1 MSTVDSAPREPSF
14 TRLIPRML
22 NLAWEYRRRTVQVF
36 ALQCVLLGL
45 TLSGMSGVGLAVDVI
60 RAGFDPK
67 ARPAQYPFGWTEP
80 GSWSVVV
87 QLLAIAVVILLSALA
102 AAGLNYWYQVS
113 VGRLVHVEIV
123 PSLRRRVFTH
133 LQQLS
138 FRFFDR
144 NASGAIVNRVTV
156 DIQMLRSFV
165 DGVVI
170 QGAVLVLALS
180 VFLAYMLSAHVRL
193 TLVGLTLTPILYVVT
208 TVFSRWA
215 RPAYQRSR
223 KLADEMVRTM
233 AEGIEGIQVTRIFGR
248 EEAQIERF
256 EEKNRDV
263 RRQQFEIFGRVSRFA
278 PTVDLINQLNVVIL
292 LGYGGLLVSRG
303 EVTLGQLVVFVA
315 LLRQFASRASGMAD
329 IVNVLQQSLTGARRV
344 FEVLDARREVED
356 PANPRELGRLQ
367 GAVSLRDVS
376 FGYEPGKLV
385 LEGLRLDVRAGEC
398 IGIFGTTGSGKSTL
412 LSLIPRFY
420 DASTGSIEIDQLD
433 VRELSID
440 ALRRQVGVVFQE
452 TWLCSD
458 TIANNIAYGD
468 PEASP
473 AAVERAARLAGAHGF
488 ISELP
493 LQYQTWLDEGGR
505 NLSGGQRQRL
515 AIARALLHDPRIL
528 LLDDPLAAVD
538 ATTEHEI
545 LSAIGG
551 AIQNRTTFLVSNRI
565 SALRRA
571 DRIVIL
577 DRGRMVDVGTH
588 HELLR
593 RDGPYRRVA
602 QLMDVERSWEPT

>member
-1 MSTVDSAPREPSF
+1 MF
-14 TRLIPRML
+14 T
-22 NLAWEYRRRTVQVF
+22 LAWEYRRRAIQVF
-36 ALQCVLLGL
+36 ALQCVMLGL
-45 TLSGMSGVGLAVDVI
+45 TLSGVSGLGLAVDVI

-80 GSWSVVV
+80 GSWSIME
-87 QLLAIAVVILLSALA
+87 QLMTIAAVILLSALA
-102 AAGLNYWYQVS
+102 AAGLNYWYQVT

-144 NASGAIVNRVTV
+144 HASGAIVNRVTV

-170 QGAVLVLALS
+170 QGAVLVLALG

-193 TLVGLTLTPILYVVT
+193 TLVGLTLTPILYVIT

-215 RPAYQRSR
+215 RPAYQKSR
-223 KLADEMVRTM
+223 RLADEMVRTM
-233 AEGIEGIQVTRIFGR
+233 AEGIEGIQVTRIFGC
-248 EEAQIERF
+248 EEAQIARF
-256 EEKNRDV
+256 EEKNQDV
-263 RRQQFEIFGRVSRFA
+263 RRQQFAIFGRVSRFA
-278 PTVDLINQLNVVIL
+278 PTVDLVNQLNVVIL
-292 LGYGGLLVSRG
+292 LGYGGILVSRG
-303 EVTLGQLVVFVA
+303 EVSLGQLVVFVA

-356 PANPRELGRLQ
+356 PATPRELGSIR
-367 GAVSLRDVS
+367 GEVSLVDVG

-385 LEGLRLDVRAGEC
+385 LDGLCLSVRAGEC
-398 IGIFGTTGSGKSTL
+398 IGLFGATGSGKSTL

-420 DASTGSIEIDQLD
+420 DALAGRVMIDQID
-433 VRELSID
+433 VRQLSVD

-458 TIANNIAYGD
+458 TIANNIAYGNPD
-468 PEASP
+468 AEP
-473 AAVERAARLAGAHGF
+473 ATIERAARLAGAHDF

-493 LQYQTWLDEGGR
+493 DQYQTWLDEGGR

-515 AIARALLHDPRIL
+515 AIARALLHDPKIL

-551 AIQNRTTFLVSNRI
+551 AIQNRTTLLVSNRI

-571 DRIVIL
+571 DRIVVL
-577 DRGRMVDVGTH
+577 DRGRILDIGTH
-588 HELLR
+588 DELVR

-602 QLMDVERSWEPT
+602 QLMDVERTWERA